1 MKDSSIFLLS
11 DHGVGMPSFYYF
23 YNFYQFEEH
32 LPMLYLIINDRK
44 NISYNQQYKNLYD
57 NQQTFITAFD
67 IYNTIGNL
75 LYGDDY
81 ILVKN
86 KTEYEDTLKSKEG
99 QSLFFKIEQKY
110 RSPLLFNDMANFVC
124 I

>member
-1 MKDSSIFLLS
+1 
-11 DHGVGMPSFYYF
+11 
-23 YNFYQFEEH
+23 
-32 LPMLYLIINDRK
+32 MLYLIINDRK